1 MASDN
6 AFAAWIL
13 QRAKVPISVSGIKH
27 PLQLSG
33 STAQSSLVPIT
44 HRTVEGLQ
52 GKFYLPAPGAY
63 IAPVN
68 HSRIATHQA
77 PHQQAPLTVNPGI
90 TSRYLLPPKGA

>member
-6 AFAAWIL
+6 AYAAWIL
-13 QRAKVPISVSGIKH
+13 ERAKADISPNGIKH

-33 STAQSSLVPIT
+33 ATAQQSLVPIT
-44 HRTVEGLQ
+44 RRTVEGLQ

-63 IAPVN
+63 IAPIN

-77 PHQQAPLTVNPGI
+77 PTQQPPLTVNPGI